1 MKINQIIESSTTAGS
16 VATVPFAMNGMQ
28 TRNPSIYGQKK
39 VGNLFKGKKT
49 SKPYANSLTEGR
61 VKELAMDLKDL
72 TDAEFQKKYDLTKKE
87 ARKMLTSKP
96 EKVNRDDL
104 QEEDLILVP
113 GHGRNSRGF
122 ISKASDRTDREV
134 EMAKGDL
141 YQSIKNA
148 KMIFD
153 MLGDVSEED
162 GIEGWV
168 QEKIIKASD
177 YLNTVREYMEQQR
190 FANEMTGGVIG
201 NGMAGESVEEA
212 YDPNDESDV
221 WYKFDSDSK
230 KILRKFIRHT
240 QTHLAKSQG
249 WSESPDQAMRA
260 HGYFPSKFKPN
271 QFVKKGSDG
280 KWISVTPV
288 SEAKKKVNPY
298 AVGMAQAMKST
309 GDKPPLKKSTIVKAH
324 AIAKKIKGEVDE
336 GWKSKLAGAALA
348 GAAAFGGGGAHA
360 ADLSHYNTDYLQKA
374 ADENRFG
381 RYMVSVDDAK
391 AELQARA
398 NGKQQAVSNQS
409 EPQPSAAQQAR
420 ADYIKKLP
428 QVDSVERTG
437 GPQATVTVDGKEYQ
451 GTILQ
456 PDDPRPRFGP
466 GTRQARV
473 EAAQLGFRG
482 LGSYVVYFVNDRAY
496 IELR

>member
-1 MKINQIIESSTTAGS
+1 MKINQIIESTTAGS

-72 TDAEFQKKYDLTKKE
+72 TDQEFQKKYNLTKKE

-96 EKVNRDDL
+96 EKVNEDDL

-221 WYKFDSDSK
+221 WYQFDPSSK
-230 KILRKFIRHT
+230 KIVKKFIRHT

-249 WSESPDQAMRA
+249 WSESPEQAMRVY
-260 HGYFPSKFKPN
+260 GYFPSKFKPN
-271 QFVKKGSDG
+271 QFVKKGPDG
-280 KWISVTPV
+280 KWTSVTPV
-288 SEAKKKVNPY
+288 YEAKKKVNPY
-298 AVGMAQAMKST
+298 AIGMAQAMKST

-324 AIAKKIKGEVDE
+324 EIAKKIKQKELDE
-336 GWKSKLAGAALA
+336 GLKGKLAGAALA
-348 GAAAFGGGGAHA
+348 AAAALGGGGAHA
-360 ADLSHYNTDYLQKA
+360 QSSDFHTPLTQP
-374 ADENRFG
+374 
-381 RYMVSVDDAK
+381 VV
-391 AELQARA
+391 
-398 NGKQQAVSNQS
+398 QQT
-409 EPQPSAAQQAR
+409 R

-428 QVDSVERTG
+428 QVDTVERTG
-437 GPQATVTVDGKEYQ
+437 GPQATVTFDGKEYQ

>member
-1 MKINQIIESSTTAGS
+1 MKINQIIESTTAGS

-61 VKELAMDLKDL
+61 VKELSMDLKDL
-72 TDAEFQKKYDLTKKE
+72 TDEEFQKKYNLTKKE
-87 ARKMLTSKP
+87 ARKILNSKP
-96 EKVNRDDL
+96 EKVNEDDL

-113 GHGRNSRGF
+113 GHSRNSRGF

-201 NGMAGESVEEA
+201 NGMAGES
-212 YDPNDESDV
+212 
-221 WYKFDSDSK
+221 
-230 KILRKFIRHT
+230 
-240 QTHLAKSQG
+240 
-249 WSESPDQAMRA
+249 
-260 HGYFPSKFKPN
+260 
-271 QFVKKGSDG
+271 
-280 KWISVTPV
+280 
-288 SEAKKKVNPY
+288 AKKKINPY
-298 AVGMAQAMKST
+298 AIGMAQAMKSA
-309 GDKPPLKKSTIVKAH
+309 GDKPPLKKSTIVKGH
-324 AIAKKIKGEVDE
+324 EIAKKIKQKELDE

-348 GAAAFGGGGAHA
+348 GAAALGGAGAHA
-360 ADLSHYNTDYLQKA
+360 GGMSLPPAGLTPA
-374 ADENRFG
+374 
-381 RYMVSVDDAK
+381 
-391 AELQARA
+391 QAQEFTNA
-398 NGKQQAVSNQS
+398 QFAGQQAINQH
-409 EPQPSAAQQAR
+409 AAQQR
-420 ADYIKKLP
+420 AGKIDYTKDGPITQSSLGHKLEYGIPVNAKGDFINPNRLPNIHELPRDEIEAMSEAYQAWLKDYLSRWPSATQRPDGTMQAIK
-428 QVDSVERTG
+428 
-437 GPQATVTVDGKEYQ
+437 
-451 GTILQ
+451 
-456 PDDPRPRFGP
+456 P
-466 GTRQARV
+466 GLAPM
-473 EAAQLGFRG
+473 
-482 LGSYVVYFVNDRAY
+482 YPK
-496 IELR
+496 

>member
-49 SKPYANSLTEGR
+49 NKPYANSLTEGR

-72 TDAEFQKKYDLTKKE
+72 TDDEFQKKYNLTKKE
-87 ARKMLTSKP
+87 ARKILTAKP
-96 EKVNRDDL
+96 EKINRDDL

-122 ISKASDRTDREV
+122 ISKASDRSDREV

-221 WYKFDSDSK
+221 WYQFDPDSK

-249 WSESPDQAMRA
+249 WSESPDQAMRVY
-260 HGYFPSKFKPN
+260 GYFPSKFKPN
-271 QFVKKGSDG
+271 QFVKKGPDG

-309 GDKPPLKKSTIVKAH
+309 GDKPPLKKSTIVKGH
-324 AIAKKIKGEVDE
+324 EIAKKIKQKELDE

-348 GAAAFGGGGAHA
+348 GAAALGGGGAHA
-360 ADLSHYNTDYLQKA
+360 GGMSLPPAGLTPAQAQEFTNAQFAGQQAINQHAAQQRAGKIDYTKDGPITKSSLGHKLEYGIPVNAKGDFINPNRLPNIHELPRDEIDAMAEAYQAWLKDYL
-374 ADENRFG
+374 NRWPN
-381 RYMVSVDDAK
+381 A
-391 AELQARA
+391 
-398 NGKQQAVSNQS
+398 KQQADGSM
-409 EPQPSAAQQAR
+409 QA
-420 ADYIKKLP
+420 IK
-428 QVDSVERTG
+428 
-437 GPQATVTVDGKEYQ
+437 
-451 GTILQ
+451 
-456 PDDPRPRFGP
+456 P
-466 GTRQARV
+466 GLAPM
-473 EAAQLGFRG
+473 
-482 LGSYVVYFVNDRAY
+482 YPK
-496 IELR
+496 

>member
-1 MKINQIIESSTTAGS
+1 MKINQIIESTTAGS

-49 SKPYANSLTEGR
+49 SKAYANSLTEGR
-61 VKELAMDLKDL
+61 VKELAMDIKDL
-72 TDAEFQKKYDLTKKE
+72 TDTEFQKKYNLTKKE
-87 ARKMLTSKP
+87 ARKILNAKP
-96 EKVNRDDL
+96 EKVNEDDL
-104 QEEDLILVP
+104 QEEDLILIP

-212 YDPNDESDV
+212 YDPYDEADI
-221 WYKFDSDSK
+221 WYRFDSESQKLKQRSFNHAD
-230 KILRKFIRHT
+230 IR
-240 QTHLAKSQG
+240 LAKSQG
-249 WSESPDQAMRA
+249 WSESPNQAMRA
-260 HGYFPSKFKPN
+260 YGYFPSKFKPN
-271 QFVKKGSDG
+271 QFVKKGPDG
-280 KWISVTPV
+280 KWISVTPYGV
-288 SEAKKKVNPY
+288 TENKKVNPY

-309 GDKPPLKKSTIVKAH
+309 GDKPPLKKSTIVKGH
-324 AIAKKIKGEVDE
+324 EIAKKIKQKELDE

-348 GAAAFGGGGAHA
+348 GAAALGGGGAHA
-360 ADLSHYNTDYLQKA
+360 GGMSLPPAGLTPA
-374 ADENRFG
+374 
-381 RYMVSVDDAK
+381 
-391 AELQARA
+391 QAQEFTNA
-398 NGKQQAVSNQS
+398 QFAGQQAINQH
-409 EPQPSAAQQAR
+409 AAQQAGKIDYR
-420 ADYIKKLP
+420 KDGPITKSSLGHKLEYGIPVNAKGDFINPNRLPNIHELPRDEIDAMAEAYQAWLKDYLNRWPNAKQQADGSMQAIK
-428 QVDSVERTG
+428 
-437 GPQATVTVDGKEYQ
+437 
-451 GTILQ
+451 
-456 PDDPRPRFGP
+456 P
-466 GTRQARV
+466 GLAPM
-473 EAAQLGFRG
+473 
-482 LGSYVVYFVNDRAY
+482 YPK
-496 IELR
+496 

>member
-1 MKINQIIESSTTAGS
+1 MKSFNDYLKEAALSAK
-16 VATVPFAMNGMQ
+16 
-28 TRNPSIYGQKK
+28 QKK
-39 VGNLFKGKKT
+39 IAAVAGDKDKIDAADLAALRNGKKPVEEA
-49 SKPYANSLTEGR
+49 SCDGKYMKKEELVGKQHKLDKNHNGKLDAQDFKMLRKEETEELDEGKM
-61 VKELAMDLKDL
+61 KELSMDLKDL
-72 TDAEFQKKYDLTKKE
+72 TDEEFQKKYNLTKKE
-87 ARKMLTSKP
+87 ARKILNSKP
-96 EKVNRDDL
+96 EKVNEDDL

-190 FANEMTGGVIG
+190 FANEMTGGVIAG
-201 NGMAGESVEEA
+201 GMANEG
-212 YDPNDESDV
+212 
-221 WYKFDSDSK
+221 
-230 KILRKFIRHT
+230 
-240 QTHLAKSQG
+240 
-249 WSESPDQAMRA
+249 
-260 HGYFPSKFKPN
+260 
-271 QFVKKGSDG
+271 
-280 KWISVTPV
+280 
-288 SEAKKKVNPY
+288 AKKKVNPY
-298 AVGMAQAMKST
+298 AIGMAQAMKST
-309 GDKPPLKKSTIVKAH
+309 GDRPPLKKSTIVKGH
-324 AIAKKIKGEVDE
+324 EIAKKIKQKEVDE

-348 GAAAFGGGGAHA
+348 GAAALGGGGAHA
-360 ADLSHYNTDYLQKA
+360 
-374 ADENRFG
+374 
-381 RYMVSVDDAK
+381 
-391 AELQARA
+391 
-398 NGKQQAVSNQS
+398 QS
-409 EPQPSAAQQAR
+409 SDFHTPLTQPSVQQTR

-437 GPQATVTVDGKEYQ
+437 GPQATVTFDGKEYQ